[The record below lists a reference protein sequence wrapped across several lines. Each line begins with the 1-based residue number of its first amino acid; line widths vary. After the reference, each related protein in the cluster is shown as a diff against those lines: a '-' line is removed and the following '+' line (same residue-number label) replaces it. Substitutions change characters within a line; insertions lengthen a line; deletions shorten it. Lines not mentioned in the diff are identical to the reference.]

1 MTEPERLE
9 PEQLRTLF
17 LFEHLSDE
25 QLAWLAERGRV
36 VSYPAGS
43 TIHAEGAPASCLF
56 VLLSGTISSSSRV
69 QGGEIELFRT
79 DYYGSYTGAFDAYLA
94 DRGVSQLYYGTARA
108 VTDCRFFELPA
119 ADFGRAVQEW
129 FPMAAHLLAGWQI
142 QGRAATD
149 TVARHERLVALGSVT
164 AGLTHELNNPVAAV
178 LRASARLRDMLAEM
192 REKVG
197 DLARS
202 QLPADQLEAIADLAG
217 RALDGRRDAPTLSP
231 LEASDREEELSDWLE
246 DHGVTGA
253 VNVASTLVASGVD
266 VRWLESFAQVMP
278 PPYLE
283 VGLSYPVRALES
295 DGLLDEII
303 DAVERISGLLA
314 SAKQYTQM
322 DRAPF
327 QTFDVHE
334 GLDATLT
341 MLGHKLD
348 GVEVVRDYDR
358 SLEKICAFP
367 GELNQ
372 VWTNLIDNAVDA
384 MAGEGKLTV
393 RTRGTAA
400 IGSWSRSATR
410 DPEFPT
416 MCAAASSSRS
426 SPRRR
431 SARALASAST
441 LRGGSSSAA
450 TGARSDWSRHPA
462 TLGSRSSF
470 PEIKPTD
477 RALDGVGACC
487 RVSTRHSDCDRRVP
501 DSQGCR
507 QSRWC
512 GG

>member
-1 MTEPERLE
+1 MTDAERLG

-17 LFEHLSDE
+17 LFEQLSDE

-36 VSYPAGS
+36 VSYQAGG
-43 TIHAEGAPASCLF
+43 TIHAEGAPATCLF
-56 VLLSGTISSSSRV
+56 VLLSGTLSSSSRV

-94 DRGVSQLYYGTARA
+94 DRGVPQLYHGTARA

-178 LRASARLRDMLAEM
+178 LGASARLRDMLAEM

-217 RALDGRRDAPTLSP
+217 RALERRRDAPTLSP
-231 LEASDREEELSDWLE
+231 LEASDREGELSDWLE

-253 VNVASTLVASGVD
+253 VDVASTLVASGVD
-266 VRWLESFAQVMP
+266 LTWLESFAQVMP
-278 PPYLE
+278 PPYLA

-295 DGLLDEII
+295 DGLLDEITE
-303 DAVERISGLLA
+303 AVERISGLLA

-322 DRAPF
+322 DRAPL

-341 MLGHKLD
+341 MLGHKLE
-348 GVEVVRDYDR
+348 GIEVVRDYDR
-358 SLEKICAFP
+358 SLGKISAFP
-367 GELNQ
+367 AELNQ

-384 MAGEGKLTV
+384 MAGDGKLTV
-393 RTRGTAA
+393 RTRSFGDDRVTVE
-400 IGSWSRSATR
+400 IG
-410 DPEFPT
+410 D
-416 MCAAASSSRS
+416 
-426 SPRRR
+426 
-431 SARALASAST
+431 
-441 LRGGSSSAA
+441 
-450 TGARSDWSRHPA
+450 TGP
-462 TLGSRSSF
+462 G
-470 PEIKPTD
+470 
-477 RALDGVGACC
+477 
-487 RVSTRHSDCDRRVP
+487 VP
-501 DSQGCR
+501 DDVRGRVFEPFFTTKEVGKGTGLGLDIAWRIIVGRHGGEIRLESTPGDTRFQVVLPRGQADR
-507 QSRWC
+507 QT
-512 GG
+512 G